1 MGEGDFPKSDG
12 DVLYASEIN
21 VLFNIV
27 PIGAILPWAKSIP
40 GVPSLPANFVEC
52 SGQTLSDADSP
63 LNGKTIPN
71 LNGGIYRMLRGSST
85 SGTTAGSDT
94 HNHGGTTG
102 SVDSNPGAGD
112 GNSSTTT
119 FRGTLPHSH
128 TISNVSNLPAYYEV
142 VFIMR
147 VK

>member
-1 MGEGDFPKSDG
+1 MGKGDWPKSDG
-12 DVLYASEIN
+12 DVLYASETN

-63 LNGKTIPN
+63 LNGQTIPN
-71 LNGGIYRMLRGSST
+71 LNGNLNVLYGNST
-85 SGTTAGSDT
+85 SGSTRTEDFLPIHTHTAKLDVSSNYTGFQGNNASTGICSGINDSSAT
-94 HNHGGTTG
+94 GTAWLG
-102 SVDSNPGAGD
+102 YSVVY
-112 GNSSTTT
+112 
-119 FRGTLPHSH
+119 
-128 TISNVSNLPAYYEV
+128 I
-142 VFIMR
+142 IR